1 MESGMP
7 ALHYGKYVLISRPLH
22 DAIFYIWT
30 PYASVSWNKEKEF
43 RYHQIKDLDKTF
55 DTQEEAIAFG
65 FIVARI
71 WADEQKSD

>member
-1 MESGMP
+1 MP
-7 ALHYGKYVLISRPLH
+7 ALHYGKYILISRPLH
-22 DAIFYIWT
+22 DAILDIWT

-71 WADEQKSD
+71 WADEQTSD